1 MAERYG
7 TLLESASDVAH
18 RQACLDQ
25 IERLTRS
32 PILEGSEGLCRLI
45 RFLADHALNSPSEHL
60 KEYQIATEGLGRPP
74 GFDPHSD
81 ASVRVQM
88 GRLRDKLTEYY
99 NSIGSS
105 DPIFVEIPKGKYTLS
120 FHSRPGPEA
129 SVRLVETRPPT
140 KLDTLPA
147 FTGPLPFRWV
157 ITSVVVLAVLIGAS
171 LGVLVWRTRLAARE
185 AQAAKNPPPATA
197 LATFW
202 HPFVHSSDEP
212 IVVFKNLGF
221 VGDDAV
227 GMRRF
232 DPSRDNPNQEI
243 QSFTGVGEVMGIV
256 ELDRLFHQ
264 FGGTFRPKRDG
275 LFTIDDARHNE
286 LIFLGSPSRA
296 ISLSEMPGTSEFTF
310 QRVGPNR
317 YRWAIVDMR
326 REPGKTTGV
335 YPGSFGPQT
344 VVTDYAIVA
353 LKKGLDPARWT
364 LFLEGTSTVATQ
376 AAVDFVCNEDSVSDL
391 LKRLN
396 LSSGGNLKPFESL
409 LRVKI
414 ANNVPVSSELL
425 DVRETKE

>member
-7 TLLESASDVAH
+7 TLLESTSDVAD
-18 RQACLDQ
+18 RQACLVQ

-45 RFLADHALNSPSEHL
+45 RFLADHALNLPSEHL

-88 GRLRDKLTEYY
+88 GRLRDKLNEYY
-99 NSIGSS
+99 NSIGAS
-105 DPIFVEIPKGKYTLS
+105 DPIIIEIPKGKYTLS
-120 FHSRPGPEA
+120 FYSRPGPEPT
-129 SVRLVETRPPT
+129 VRLVETEPPA
-140 KLDTLPA
+140 KLEPLPA
-147 FTGPLPFRWV
+147 SSGQRPFRWLV
-157 ITSVVVLAVLIGAS
+157 ASVVVLAVLISAG
-171 LGVLVWRTRLAARE
+171 LGVLLWRNHIAARE
-185 AQAAKNPPPATA
+185 AQAARTSPAVTA

-202 HPFVHSSDEP
+202 RPFVHSSEEP
-212 IVVFKNLGF
+212 IVIFKNLGF

-256 ELDRLFHQ
+256 ELDRLFTQ

-310 QRVGPNR
+310 QRVGPNK
-317 YRWAIVDMR
+317 YRWGIVDKR
-326 REPGKTTGV
+326 REPGNATGV

-353 LKKGLDPARWT
+353 LKKGLDPAHWT

-376 AAVDFVCNEDSVSDL
+376 AAVDFVCNEDSVRDL

-409 LRVKI
+409 LRVKV

-425 DVRETKE
+425 DVRETKQ

>member
-1 MAERYG
+1 MGGRYG
-7 TLLESASDVAH
+7 TLLEHKLDVADG
-18 RQACLDQ
+18 QACLDQ
-25 IERLTRS
+25 VERLTRS

-45 RFLADHALNSPSEHL
+45 RFLAEHSLNSPTEHL
-60 KEYQIATEGLGRPP
+60 KEYQIATEGLGRPA

-88 GRLRDKLTEYY
+88 GRLREKLNEYY
-99 NSIGSS
+99 CSTGAS
-105 DPIFVEIPKGKYTLS
+105 DPIVVELPKGKYTLS
-120 FHSRPGPEA
+120 FRSRPAPEPA
-129 SVRLVETRPPT
+129 VRLVETKPPA
-140 KLDTLPA
+140 KYD
-147 FTGPLPFRWV
+147 PL
-157 ITSVVVLAVLIGAS
+157 LAS
-171 LGVLVWRTRLAARE
+171 LVGRPGKSFIILVGLLTILLCAGLGTFLWRRHVASHEAHVVNAA
-185 AQAAKNPPPATA
+185 PPSTA

-202 HPFVHSSDEP
+202 KPFAHSPDQP

-227 GMRRF
+227 GMRRY
-232 DPSRDNPNQEI
+232 DPTRDNPNQEI

-256 ELDRLFHQ
+256 ELDRLFDQ
-264 FGGTFRPKRDG
+264 LGGTFRPKRDG

-317 YRWAIVDMR
+317 YRWGIVDKR
-326 REPGKTTGV
+326 RKPGEMTGV

-353 LKKGLDPARWT
+353 LKKGLDPTRWT

-376 AAVDFVCNEDSVSDL
+376 AAVDFVCDEDSVRDL
-391 LKRLN
+391 LRRLN
-396 LSSGGNLKPFESL
+396 VGSDGNLKPFESL

-414 ANNVPVSSELL
+414 ANNVPVGSELL
-425 DVRETKE
+425 DFRETSN